1 MRSRIGPLA
10 CAGLLVLSGCA
21 TTERIRYK
29 EARVAVSA
37 PCVVNRPERAP
48 SLLTS
53 HPDAI
58 WKAMPPGA
66 KAGAVEARAGE
77 RMTYTDNLET
87 ATAGCKETTR

>member
-21 TTERIRYK
+21 AKEPRIRYK

-37 PCVVNRPERAP
+37 PCVGVRPEKMP
-48 SLLTS
+48 NLLTS

-58 WKAMPPGA
+58 WEAMPPGS

-77 RMTYTDNLET
+77 RMNYTDALEA
-87 ATAGCKETTR
+87 ATAGCK